1 MRIFAAAYL
10 ALIGGVTSALFMRLK
25 RAADRDEL
33 NTERVLLRYGFM
45 YGGRSGNY
53 AGPGYFLRKDARIPT
68 NTASIPPSSSR
79 RYKTFRM
86 GALWWGVVRI
96 VKQASLVFISVK
108 IKGHLG
114 PINGRRGPLDAGAQ
128 LFSEFDFHTGL
139 HPNDR
144 LAVAGG
150 PGRLGVRRSSHV
162 CAGVEVLTAARRRT
176 FCGVAPVILRRR
188 AH

>member
-1 MRIFAAAYL
+1 MMRIFAAAYL

-53 AGPGYFLRKDARIPT
+53 AGPGYFLRKAHSDEHCLHPAELG
-68 NTASIPPSSSR
+68 R

-114 PINGRRGPLDAGAQ
+114 PINGL
-128 LFSEFDFHTGL
+128 S
-139 HPNDR
+139 
-144 LAVAGG
+144 
-150 PGRLGVRRSSHV
+150 
-162 CAGVEVLTAARRRT
+162 
-176 FCGVAPVILRRR
+176 
-188 AH
+188 